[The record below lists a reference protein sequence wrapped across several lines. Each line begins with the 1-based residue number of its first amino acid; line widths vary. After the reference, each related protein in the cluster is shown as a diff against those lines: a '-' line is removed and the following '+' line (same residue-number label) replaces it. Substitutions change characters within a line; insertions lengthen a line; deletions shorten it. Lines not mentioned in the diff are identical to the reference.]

1 MWELEETIIRV
12 FVKIFGKYSQGYNVD
27 YKLVKDI
34 FNIMEFSPSL
44 TAQEQQTLLYKLESF
59 SRKL

>member
-12 FVKIFGKYSQGYNVD
+12 FVKIFGRYSQGYNID

-34 FNIMEFSPSL
+34 YRIMEFSPSL
-44 TAQEQQTLLYKLESF
+44 TAQEQQALLYKLESF

>member
-44 TAQEQQTLLYKLESF
+44 TAQEQQNLLYKLESF
-59 SRKL
+59 IRKL